1 MALQVKH
8 VMRTAVMAVAP
19 NESLHVASRLMRS
32 GDLRHLPVVK
42 GNAVLGVLTYGDI
55 LRSSGRRALGR
66 ERGVDAAAALRG
78 LRVQEAMSKPA
89 VTIGPDAS
97 VNEAV
102 ELLLRHGV
110 KCLPVLADGR
120 LIGLFTE
127 RDLLRAIDWP
137 RDEIWDRRASASSA
151 LANPA
156 PSQARL
162 EASP

>member
-8 VMRTAVMAVAP
+8 VMRTAVTAVAP
-19 NESLHVASRLMRS
+19 SESLHVASRLMHS

-42 GNAVLGVLTYGDI
+42 GNAVLGVLTHGDI

-137 RDEIWDRRASASSA
+137 RDEMWDRRASASSA
-151 LANPA
+151 LANTA

-162 EASP
+162 EACS